1 MEIEAN
7 HGDLFEYLEETNDD
21 DVPDSQ
27 WFDDRVRAV
36 ERYNEKLGA
45 RFDPRDSVI
54 AWIKQR

>member
-21 DVPDSQ
+21 DVPDSL
-27 WFDDRVRAV
+27 WFSDRVRAV
-36 ERYNEKLGA
+36 ERYNDKRGT